1 MVPSR
6 SSRATATVRAS
17 RMLWAEGIRVAVL
30 NSGFGCMVNA
40 RGPEPRDTVLHGSG
54 SRAHWPLPRPGSS
67 GADVIRA
74 SELQHAVED
83 VDTDIDLGHATPV
96 RARA

>member
-40 RGPEPRDTVLHGSG
+40 RGPEPRDPNLGETSWSG
-54 SRAHWPLPRPGSS
+54 VNAPVWERFR
-67 GADVIRA
+67 VIPARRRREFCRRLFRSAVRVAEVDRHA
-74 SELQHAVED
+74 SL
-83 VDTDIDLGHATPV
+83 DL
-96 RARA
+96 